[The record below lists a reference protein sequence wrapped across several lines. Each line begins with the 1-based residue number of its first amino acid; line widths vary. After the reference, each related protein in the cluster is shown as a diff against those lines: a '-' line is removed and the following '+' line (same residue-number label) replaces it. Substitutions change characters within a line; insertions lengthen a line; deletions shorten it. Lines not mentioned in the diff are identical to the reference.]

1 MDIVFIDCVGIQWLD
16 LRLTLL
22 HRKEIKMYEL
32 IIYIAGILTLP
43 IMIILWELLAIY
55 KKHKKENI
63 EQIKNTI
70 KTNKNKKNIKFK
82 KHDQKVGKNV

>member
-1 MDIVFIDCVGIQWLD
+1 
-16 LRLTLL
+16 
-22 HRKEIKMYEL
+22 MYEL

-63 EQIKNTI
+63 
-70 KTNKNKKNIKFK
+70 KFK
-82 KHDQKVGKNV
+82 KHDQEVGKNV